1 MNNPLSDLY
10 SEVLLNE
17 AKKQDSSLVGKKNL
31 KFDPLPDQD
40 IDVEPL
46 AKGRGTDRV
55 AKSSKLKSPEEN
67 AKFSALKKNKG
78 KSLKIE
84 NMNTTNKYE
93 GAFEKLFK
101 STLVNEEDEMS
112 NVAAHHEVEDHADDV
127 PTSDEE
133 MTDELGAHEDEADDL
148 VSDIKSVIDSLNSI
162 LDKLSEHEKEE
173 GHDMES
179 EEGGEEEEPF
189 EESLATDEAE
199 EEGHALVD
207 AKKLEKGLVGPKGK
221 FNTGGVKTSTGK
233 AVNGTIRIAPDTTQL
248 PAIDKGLQNT
258 KKFVTKTSN
267 IKVGDFFK

>member
-1 MNNPLSDLY
+1 
-10 SEVLLNE
+10 VLLNE

-55 AKSSKLKSPEEN
+55 AKSSKLKTPAEN
-67 AKFSALKKNKG
+67 VKFSALKNRKG
-78 KSLKIE
+78 KSLEME
-84 NMNTTNKYE
+84 NTNNKYE

-101 STLVNEEDEMS
+101 STLNEEFGADE
-112 NVAAHHEVEDHADDV
+112 AAEHEVEDHADEM
-127 PTSDEE
+127 PTSDED
-133 MTDELGAHEDEADDL
+133 MSDELGAHEDEADDL

-173 GHDMES
+173 GHDMET
-179 EEGGEEEEPF
+179 EEEMGEEEPF

-221 FNTGGVKTSTGK
+221 FNTGGVKTTTGK
-233 AVNGTIRIAPDTTQL
+233 AVNGTIKIQPDTTEL

-258 KKFVTKTSN
+258 KKFGVKSSN

>member
-40 IDVEPL
+40 IDIEPL
-46 AKGRGTDRV
+46 AKGRGTDSV
-55 AKSSKLKSPEEN
+55 TKSSKLKTPAEN
-67 AKFSALKKNKG
+67 AKFSALKNKKG
-78 KSLKIE
+78 KSLKME
-84 NMNTTNKYE
+84 NTNNKYE

-101 STLVNEEDEMS
+101 STLNEEFGADE
-112 NVAAHHEVEDHADDV
+112 AAEHEVEDHADEI
-127 PTSDEE
+127 PTSDED
-133 MTDELGAHEDEADDL
+133 MGDELETHEDEADDL

-173 GHDMES
+173 GHDMEAE
-179 EEGGEEEEPF
+179 EEGGEEEPF

-207 AKKLEKGLVGPKGK
+207 AAKLSKGLVGPKGK
-221 FNTGGVKTSTGK
+221 FNVGGVKTTTGK
-233 AVNGTIRIAPDTTQL
+233 AVNGTIKIAPDTKEL

-258 KKFVTKTSN
+258 KKFNPKTSN

>member
-40 IDVEPL
+40 IDIEPL
-46 AKGRGTDRV
+46 AKGSGTERV
-55 AKSSKLKSPEEN
+55 SKSSKLRSPAEN
-67 AKFSALKKNKG
+67 AKFSALKKKKG
-78 KSLKIE
+78 KSLEME
-84 NMNTTNKYE
+84 NTNNKYE

-101 STLVNEEDEMS
+101 STLNEEFGAVE
-112 NVAAHHEVEDHADDV
+112 AAEHEVEDHADEI
-127 PTSDEE
+127 PTSDED
-133 MTDELGAHEDEADDL
+133 MGDELGAHEDEADDL

-221 FNTGGVKTSTGK
+221 FNTGGVKTTTGK
-233 AVNGTIRIAPDTTQL
+233 AVNGTIKIKPDTTEL

-258 KKFVTKTSN
+258 KKFGVKSSN

>member
-17 AKKQDSSLVGKKNL
+17 AKKQGSSLVGKKNL
-31 KFDPLPDQD
+31 KVDPLPDQD

-55 AKSSKLKSPEEN
+55 TKSSKLKTPAEN
-67 AKFSALKKNKG
+67 AKFSALKKRTG
-78 KSLKIE
+78 KSLKME
-84 NMNTTNKYE
+84 NTNNKYE

-101 STLVNEEDEMS
+101 STLNEEFGADE
-112 NVAAHHEVEDHADDV
+112 AAEHEVEDHADEM
-127 PTSDEE
+127 PTSDED
-133 MTDELGAHEDEADDL
+133 MSDELGAHEDEADDL

-173 GHDMES
+173 GHDMEAE
-179 EEGGEEEEPF
+179 EEGGEEEPF

-207 AKKLEKGLVGPKGK
+207 AAKLSKGLVGPKGK

-233 AVNGTIRIAPDTTQL
+233 AVNGTIKIAPDTKEL
-248 PAIDKGLQNT
+248 PATDKGLQNT
-258 KKFVTKTSN
+258 KKFGVKSSN

>member
-17 AKKQDSSLVGKKNL
+17 AKKQSSSLVGKKNL
-31 KFDPLPDQD
+31 KLDPLPDQD
-40 IDVEPL
+40 IDIEPL
-46 AKGRGTDRV
+46 AKGRGTERV
-55 AKSSKLKSPEEN
+55 SKSSKLKTPAEN
-67 AKFSALKKNKG
+67 AKFSALKRKTG
-78 KSLKIE
+78 KSLKME
-84 NMNTTNKYE
+84 NTNNKYE

-101 STLVNEEDEMS
+101 STLNEEFGDE
-112 NVAAHHEVEDHADDV
+112 AAEHEVEDHADEI
-127 PTSDEE
+127 PTSDED
-133 MTDELGAHEDEADDL
+133 MGDELGAHEDEADDL

-207 AKKLEKGLVGPKGK
+207 AAKLSKGLVGPKGK
-221 FNTGGVKTSTGK
+221 FNTGGVKTTTGK
-233 AVNGTIRIAPDTTQL
+233 AVNGTIKIKPDTTEL

-258 KKFVTKTSN
+258 KKFNPKTSG
-267 IKVGDFFK
+267 IKIGDFFK